1 MKNKKICCDKLTLTN
16 FNFNKMSEPSD
27 AGLDAVV
34 NAILGSNTDLPIS
47 KALTTFSGIKDYLTG
62 NEKWYDSMVQWIGEH
77 LVDDSTKKKM
87 FQNDDGNID
96 LTAARAFLESIRNQ
110 KQLAKRLKWRVP
122 SVYQRIQQAEQSKV
136 INPMLIRGLTNSSS
150 YMYNKI
156 FA

>member
-1 MKNKKICCDKLTLTN
+1 MAEAP
-16 FNFNKMSEPSD
+16 SSSPSD

-34 NAILGSNTDLPIS
+34 HAILGSNVELPIS

-87 FQNDDGNID
+87 FKNDAGNVD

-110 KQLAKRLKWRVP
+110 KQAAKHLKWRVP

-150 YMYNKI
+150 SMYNKM

>member
-1 MKNKKICCDKLTLTN
+1 MTALSDEAKADSP
-16 FNFNKMSEPSD
+16 SE
-27 AGLDAVV
+27 AGLEAVV
-34 NAILGSNTDLPIS
+34 SAILGSNADIPVS
-47 KALTTFSGIKDYLTG
+47 KALNTFSSISNYLTG

-87 FQNDDGNID
+87 FQDDAGNVD

-110 KQLAKRLKWRVP
+110 KQAAKQLKWRVP
-122 SVYQRIQQAEQSKV
+122 SVYQRIQAAEQNKV

-150 YMYNKI
+150 NMYNKM